1 LKKKSCATNI
11 EYHADRLWTEL
22 GYEKFANVENLFDFV
37 ENIFLEGKTNFI
49 EKEHQK
55 IGGFLF
61 TLL

>member
-1 LKKKSCATNI
+1 M